1 MVILKNL
8 RHEKNVPTQN
18 QFVEGREKGAPRES
32 KQNIKC
38 TQNTT
43 FCIFKTKVKCFFL
56 YSNRLVLFMFLKKLR
71 DHIGK
76 LFLCPPQK

>member
-18 QFVEGREKGAPRES
+18 QFVEGREIGAPRES

-38 TQNTT
+38 TQYTLLYLQNQGKV
-43 FCIFKTKVKCFFL
+43 FLSLFK
-56 YSNRLVLFMFLKKLR
+56 
-71 DHIGK
+71 
-76 LFLCPPQK
+76 